1 MPARIPEHEHTAKGR
16 TLSPHR
22 AALPRCRCAWRG
34 GDRAPVPPRCDV
46 VALHPQVPLRQFVEH
61 PVGAHATTHTHARTH
76 TLPLHRI
83 RAQPHQI
90 RLRMTCGAALLVEE
104 KEKEGEDGSDRAE
117 AEYQPTKQTG
127 QKMEQT
133 ASPSQLVNETSLL
146 T

>member
-1 MPARIPEHEHTAKGR
+1 
-16 TLSPHR
+16 
-22 AALPRCRCAWRG
+22 
-34 GDRAPVPPRCDV
+34 
-46 VALHPQVPLRQFVEH
+46 
-61 PVGAHATTHTHARTH
+61 
-76 TLPLHRI
+76 
-83 RAQPHQI
+83 
-90 RLRMTCGAALLVEE
+90 MTCGAALLVEE